1 MCVCVCVCICY
12 CSLTV
17 VGEDVAADALV
28 EHVSF
33 RRGFLAAALSP
44 IGTLFRDEARDGALI
59 QHVCRSA
66 LTHTHTGYR

>member
-1 MCVCVCVCICY
+1 M
-12 CSLTV
+12 
-17 VGEDVAADALV
+17 AADALV

-66 LTHTHTGYR
+66 LTHTHTHRLQIKLGRISES